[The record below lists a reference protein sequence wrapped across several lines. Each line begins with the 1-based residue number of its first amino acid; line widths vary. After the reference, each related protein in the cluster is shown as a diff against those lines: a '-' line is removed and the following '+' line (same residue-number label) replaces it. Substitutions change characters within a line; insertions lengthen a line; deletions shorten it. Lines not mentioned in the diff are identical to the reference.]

1 MDFLRMLSE
10 IRQPFWDTL
19 FQYITIMAQEV
30 FVIVVLCWF
39 YWCHDKILA
48 YSLGF
53 TYFLS
58 GLLVQGL
65 KLTFRIPRP
74 WILDPDFEP
83 VASAVPAATGYSFP
97 SGHTQSGTALFSTL
111 GFNSK
116 HKIWKCICFF
126 FMLMIGFSR
135 MYLGVHTPKDVLTA
149 LILTFVISYVIHK
162 YLKKDLEKPE
172 KAKFFGLLLFIICV
186 LMFVYTC
193 FFYFTQTEDQYMAKS
208 AFKACGAGFG
218 FALGYY
224 LERTKI
230 QFTPPTTIK
239 EKVLR
244 FVIGLVSVVILMLFF
259 ELTLDKFLVRK
270 IISYF
275 ILVLWI
281 VAIYPAIF
289 TRWKK

>member
-1 MDFLRMLSE
+1 MELLRIIADL
-10 IRQPFWDTL
+10 RQPFWDTF
-19 FQYITIMAQEV
+19 FQLITILAEET

-39 YWCHDKILA
+39 YWCHDKLLA

-74 WILDPDFEP
+74 WILDPDFKP

-111 GFNSK
+111 GFVSK
-116 HKIWKCICFF
+116 RISFKTLFF
-126 FMLMIGFSR
+126 VFIILIGFSR
-135 MYLGVHTPKDVLTA
+135 MYLGVHTPQDVCTSM
-149 LILTFVISYVIHK
+149 ILTFVISFIINNYCQYILNKSEYVK
-162 YLKKDLEKPE
+162 T
-172 KAKFFGLLLFIICV
+172 FGFLLLSICIVMFI
-186 LMFVYTC
+186 YTC
-193 FFYFTQTEDQYMAKS
+193 IFYVTQTKNQYMAES
-208 AFKACGAGFG
+208 TWKACGAGLG

-224 LERTKI
+224 LECTKI
-230 QFTPPTTIK
+230 QFTIPVLWKDKI
-239 EKVLR
+239 LR
-244 FVIGLVSVVILMLFF
+244 FFIGLLSVVILLVVFK
-259 ELTLDKFLVRK
+259 LTIDHILIGK

-281 VAIYPAIF
+281 VAVYPF
-289 TRWKK
+289 LFSKFHK